1 MKIHANVTASAI
13 VEAIQKSENT
23 LSNPGFCLS
32 CGAYVDGV
40 EPDACYYQCEE
51 CEANTVF
58 GAEEILLA
66 GYYHKD

>member
-1 MKIHANVTASAI
+1 MKIHPSVTSEAI
-13 VEAIQKSENT
+13 VEAIQDSQDN
-23 LSNPGFCLS
+23 LSNPGFCLT

-40 EPDACYYQCEE
+40 EPDARYYQCEE

-66 GYYHKD
+66 GFYHKN